1 MSPKHVMLRLH
12 VYYLILMSGGGGD
25 GGGDKATR
33 QPMTTVQECV
43 STFVS
48 VKPQDMFQRDS
59 V

>member
-12 VYYLILMSGGGGD
+12 VYYLILMSGGGRD
-25 GGGDKATR
+25 VSVDKATG

-48 VKPQDMFQRDS
+48 VKPQDMF
-59 V
+59 

>member
-12 VYYLILMSGGGGD
+12 VYYLILMSGGGRDVGV
-25 GGGDKATR
+25 DKATG